1 MFDDL
6 NELLLSLIIILNHSF
21 CKKVKSLIKS

>member
-6 NELLLSLIIILNHSF
+6 NELLLSLIIILNYSF